1 MMEKRFRL
9 GRHGEQLWTREKARQ
24 IRGQIAGILEEL
36 ETGDVLVI
44 DGTGVEVF
52 DFSFAN
58 ELFSRTLSTLVPEY
72 PGRFVIVDNLTEYAS
87 ENLSKALESTNQIMI
102 ERRKEK
108 LLLLGKVHPVDQETF
123 AEIARAGEAVS
134 AGTLSRKLEVNLTA
148 MNERLSKLAGLGIVR
163 REKSSSASGREQYV
177 YRLLS

>member
-1 MMEKRFRL
+1 MEKRFRL
-9 GRHGEQLWTREKARQ
+9 GRHGQQLWTREKARQ
-24 IRGQIAGILEEL
+24 IRSQIAGILEEL
-36 ETGDVLVI
+36 ETGDVLII

-58 ELFSRTLSTLVPEY
+58 ELFGRTLSTVMTEY

-102 ERRKEK
+102 ERRKGE
-108 LLLLGKVHPVDQETF
+108 LRLLGKAHPVDQETF
-123 AEIARAGEAVS
+123 TEIVRAGEAVS
-134 AGTLSRKLEVNLTA
+134 AGTLSRKLSVNLTA

-163 REKSSSASGREQYV
+163 REKGSSASGREQYV
-177 YRLLS
+177 YRLLN